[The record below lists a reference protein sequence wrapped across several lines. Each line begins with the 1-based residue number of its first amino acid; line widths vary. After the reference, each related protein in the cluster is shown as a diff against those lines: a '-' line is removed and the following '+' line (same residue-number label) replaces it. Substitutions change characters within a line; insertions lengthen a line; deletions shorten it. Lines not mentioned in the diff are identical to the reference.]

1 MPFLPLPAR
10 QWKDLLGPNYLAQLR
25 NDLYWLRSLAEVE
38 HLPSTGE
45 HNAWEVP
52 RVEAQISTTTA
63 TPSTSD
69 ITAVTN
75 PATGT
80 FALTLAGGRFTTDMR
95 ITVAPVRED
104 AKPYLATYRVLSATS
119 VEIYN
124 KKLTSTLG
132 AAGNTWAAVNDAVNI
147 TIHSDPL
154 ALTSWGQQAPDPFV
168 RGSGLIG
175 GGSGLDSWSRYVKTM
190 GDINKILLVGHTS
203 AGEHNVRNVAKVC
216 GRLTWNGSSY
226 SYTEDLGVSSIN
238 RVSAGIIEVNHSSLS
253 SAHAFCAAD
262 YQRNN
267 SGSPNVPFIAI
278 GKASG
283 TTKTIMYLYAW
294 DQTNGWWQV
303 ADGDFFFTIYGG

>member
-1 MPFLPLPAR
+1 MAFTPLPAR
-10 QWKDLLGPNYLAQLR
+10 AADDILGPNYLSMLR
-25 NDLYWLRSLAEVE
+25 NNLYHLRSMAEPE

-52 RVEAQISTTTA
+52 RVEAQIGTSSA
-63 TPSTSD
+63 SPSTSD

-80 FALTLAGGRFTTDMR
+80 YALTLASGRFTTSMR
-95 ITVAPVRED
+95 ITVAPSRED
-104 AKPYLATYRVLSATS
+104 AKPYLASYRVVSATS

-132 AAGNTWAAVNDAVNI
+132 SAGNTWAAVNDPVNV

-154 ALTSWGQQAPDPFV
+154 ALTAWGAQAPNPFV

-175 GGSGLDSWSRYVKTM
+175 GGSGLDSWSRYVRTM
-190 GDINKILLVGHTS
+190 GDLNKILLVGHTA

-216 GRLTWNGSSY
+216 GRLTWNGSAYSY
-226 SYTEDLGVSSIN
+226 SESLGVSSIN
-238 RVSAGIIEVNHSSLS
+238 RVSAGIVEVNHGTLS
-253 SAHAFCAAD
+253 SQHAFCAPD
-262 YQRNN
+262 YQRTN
-267 SGSPNVPFIAI
+267 SGSPNVPFIVL

-303 ADGDFFFTIYGG
+303 ADGDFFFTIYG